1 MKKVVLLLA
10 AAATL
15 AACSKTEVTPV
26 ASNEDSEISFN
37 VAPRTKALADGQ
49 SEFSHKNVFASYAYF
64 LTNGEQWPGHQGSL
78 YIDNALI
85 SYDGD
90 KEKDNAHEG
99 KWHAGTTYYWPKSE
113 QSSLT
118 FFAWSKNTGDLDL
131 TDAKVECDPADGIK
145 FTNYNVV
152 KNQNVDLLVADV
164 AANQQKNAQTYLHTG
179 VPTLFRHKLTYV
191 IFRIKTAQKY
201 ANKTFE
207 LQSIKFKNINTTG
220 DYSQK
225 ASNTTDH
232 FGSWDVL
239 DATADQV
246 YTTAKTPITS
256 EMTNLD
262 GVADQKFYLP
272 QTFADAVDQPTAENN
287 DVIEIV
293 YTITTTEGNSV
304 TTEKVTKYVS
314 AKKAFGDWQINK
326 KYTCNV
332 TLSLDE
338 ILWDPAVQD
347 WDEVNGG
354 DITINY

>member
-26 ASNEDSEISFN
+26 ASNEESEISFN
-37 VAPRTKALADGQ
+37 VAPRTKVLADGQ

-64 LTNGEQWPGHQGSL
+64 LTDGKQWPGYQGPL
-78 YIDNALI
+78 YIDNATI

-90 KEKDNAHEG
+90 KESTTDHTG
-99 KWHAGTTYYWPKSE
+99 KWNAANTYYWPKSE

-118 FFAWSKNTGDLDL
+118 FFAWSKNTGDLEL
-131 TDAKVECDPADGIK
+131 TDATVECDPAEGIK

-191 IFRIKTAQKY
+191 IFKIKTAQEY

-207 LQSIKFKNINTTG
+207 LQSITFKKINTTG
-220 DYSQK
+220 NYSQK
-225 ASNTTDH
+225 AGNTTDH

-239 DATADQV
+239 DYTADQV
-246 YTTAKTPITS
+246 YTTTKTPITS

-262 GVADQKFYLP
+262 GGATQKYYLP
-272 QTFADAVDQPTAENN
+272 QTFAAAVEKPTANDN

-293 YTITTTEGNSV
+293 YTITTTEGASV
-304 TTEKVTKYVS
+304 TTETVTKYVS
-314 AKKAFGDWQINK
+314 IKNAFGDWSINK